1 MYSYFLTSNDSGNRL
16 DLFNAFNYLNMEF
29 VGDRFLNFLI
39 DYAGRLLNAIIVIVI
54 LSVVRKLGIKL
65 IQRIFAIKI
74 ENLHTKTDNT
84 IRRKKT
90 LKALSLN
97 IWRYAIN
104 VVIIIAVIG
113 SFFDLSTLLASA
125 GFLTVIITFASQ
137 SVLAD
142 IVKGFFI
149 VFEDIF
155 SVGDMINIAGTQGT
169 VLEIGIRSTKLK
181 TITGEIVT
189 IPNGDIR
196 QVTNFS
202 VSNSMAVLDVL
213 ISSQANLE
221 LAIQTLELVAASAQE
236 KYPQIVARPTVL
248 GVQSMD
254 ANETI
259 IRMIAEV
266 QPLQK
271 FNMERELRKVIKL
284 TFDEA
289 GIEMPLSTAVLLR
302 GGTNTQSS

>member
-1 MYSYFLTSNDSGNRL
+1 MLVLAGLKNRVDLLNLLQHMEVEAIGERLL
-16 DLFNAFNYLNMEF
+16 DLL
-29 VGDRFLNFLI
+29 L
-39 DYAGRLLNAIIVIVI
+39 DYSGRLLNAVIVIVI
-54 LSVVRKLGIKL
+54 LSVLRHLGVKL
-65 IQRIFAIKI
+65 IRKIFTLKI
-74 ENLHTKTDNT
+74 ENLHSRTENA

-104 VVIIIAVIG
+104 IVIIVAVIG
-113 SFFDLSTLLASA
+113 SFFDLNALLASA
-125 GFLTVIITFASQ
+125 GFLTLIITFASQ

-155 SVGDMINIAGTQGT
+155 SVGDMVNIAGNQGT
-169 VLEIGIRSTKLK
+169 VLEIGIRSTKIK
-181 TITGEIVT
+181 TVTGEIVT

-202 VSNSMAVLDVL
+202 VSNSMALLDILV
-213 ISSQANLE
+213 SSRADLE
-221 LAIQTLELVAASAQE
+221 LALQTLEQIADSAQE
-236 KYPQIVARPTVL
+236 KYSQIVSRPTVL

-254 ANETI
+254 ANETT

-271 FNMERELRKVIKL
+271 FFIERELRKAVKL
-284 TFDEA
+284 TFDQA
-289 GIEMPLSTAVLLR
+289 GIEMPLSTVALFR
-302 GGTNTQSS
+302 GKNT

>member
-1 MYSYFLTSNDSGNRL
+1 MLLNTSPDGNRIEL
-16 DLFNAFNYLNMEF
+16 
-29 VGDRFLNFLI
+29 LNFLQYLNPDTLGDQFLNLLL
-39 DYAGRLLNAIIVIVI
+39 DYAGRLINAVIIIII
-54 LSVVRKLGIKL
+54 LSVVRRLGIKL
-65 IQRIFAIKI
+65 IRRIFALKI
-74 ENLHTKTDNT
+74 ENLHVKTDNAV
-84 IRRKKT
+84 RRKNT

-97 IWRYAIN
+97 IWRYIIN
-104 VVIIIAVIG
+104 IIIMIAVVG
-113 SFFDLSTLLASA
+113 SFFDLNALLASA

-155 SVGDMINIAGTQGT
+155 SVGDMVLIAGNQGT
-169 VLEIGIRSTKLK
+169 VLEIGIRSTKMK
-181 TITGEIVT
+181 TLTGEIVT

-202 VSNSMAVLDVL
+202 VSNSMAVLDLLV
-213 ISSQANLE
+213 SSRTDLE
-221 LAIQTLELVAASAQE
+221 LALQTLEKVADSAQE
-236 KYPQIVARPTVL
+236 TYPQIVSRPTVL

-254 ANETI
+254 ANETT

-271 FNMERELRKVIKL
+271 FFIERELRKVVKL

-289 GIEMPLSTAVLLR
+289 GIEMPLSTVALFR
-302 GGTNTQSS
+302 GTNN

>member
-1 MYSYFLTSNDSGNRL
+1 MGPILLTSEDAENRIEIWNLLNYFNLETMTDQLLALLL
-16 DLFNAFNYLNMEF
+16 DYS
-29 VGDRFLNFLI
+29 
-39 DYAGRLLNAIIVIVI
+39 GRLINAIIIVVI
-54 LSVVRKLGIKL
+54 LSIVRRLGIKL
-65 IQRIFAIKI
+65 IKKIFALKI
-74 ENLHTKTDNT
+74 ENLHTKTENT
-84 IRRKKT
+84 VRRKKT

-104 VVIIIAVIG
+104 IIIMIAVVG
-113 SFFDLSTLLASA
+113 SFFDLSALLASA

-155 SVGDMINIAGTQGT
+155 SVGDMINVAGNQGT
-169 VLEIGIRSTKLK
+169 VLEIGIRSTKMK
-181 TITGEIVT
+181 TVTGEIVT

-196 QVTNFS
+196 QVINFS
-202 VSNSMAVLDVL
+202 VSNSMAVLDILV
-213 ISSQANLE
+213 SSQSDLE
-221 LAIQTLELVAASAQE
+221 LTLQTLEKVADSVQE
-236 KYPQIVARPTVL
+236 KYPQIVAKPTVL

-254 ANETI
+254 ANETT

-271 FNMERELRKVIKL
+271 FYIERELRKVVKL

-289 GIEMPLSTAVLLR
+289 GIEMPLSTVALFR
-302 GGTNTQSS
+302 GNQP